1 MKWKRLYSLAGKKD
15 IIHKLTRVHVAQLI
29 FGRLWTRSVQ
39 MVSGFSPPI
48 PADKEHKM
56 AGPTPGQSTRSDDPF
71 RMYASPVGA
80 GFLQKANKIF
90 EDFPVS
96 KYILFFVIFSIEV
109 IIAFWV
115 SIYLVSWVALA
126 PMNTMR
132 NIILNR
138 WGMNT
143 LPHHSKS

>member
-1 MKWKRLYSLAGKKD
+1 
-15 IIHKLTRVHVAQLI
+15 
-29 FGRLWTRSVQ
+29 
-39 MVSGFSPPI
+39 MVSGFHPLI

-109 IIAFWV
+109 IIVFWAAL
-115 SIYLVSWVALA
+115 YLTS
-126 PMNTMR
+126 
-132 NIILNR
+132 
-138 WGMNT
+138 
-143 LPHHSKS
+143 